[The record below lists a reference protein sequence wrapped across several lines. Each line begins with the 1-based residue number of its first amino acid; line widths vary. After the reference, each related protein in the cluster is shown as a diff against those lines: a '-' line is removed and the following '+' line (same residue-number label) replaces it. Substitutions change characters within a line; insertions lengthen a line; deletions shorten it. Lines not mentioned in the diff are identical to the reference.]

1 MRFRSPRLPGGR
13 WTVRSLAVGAALL
26 AAGAAALVVP
36 TTAGAEDVEAQAIS
50 HRVPFPCG
58 QTWQGQT
65 RTNHSPLRAID
76 FNRDGDFGDRVT
88 ASAAGTVVHRGKMDG
103 TSYGRLVV
111 VRHSNGTATYY
122 AHLSEYRVQHGEQV
136 SKGETLGLVGGSG
149 FPNTP
154 AASART
160 CTTSSAPPTAAR
172 RCRSSSTS
180 ATCTTT
186 APAAT
191 PRAADHGRWGRVR
204 SSPPRSGREATTEPS
219 PCRPRTRLR
228 GLVRIRPVNS
238 W

>member
-154 AASART
+154 GGFGSHLHYEQRT
-160 CTTSSAPPTAAR
+160 SYGGSSVPIKFNVRDVYYYGTRSYTS
-172 RCRSSSTS
+172 RC
-180 ATCTTT
+180 
-186 APAAT
+186 
-191 PRAADHGRWGRVR
+191 
-204 SSPPRSGREATTEPS
+204 
-219 PCRPRTRLR
+219 
-228 GLVRIRPVNS
+228 
-238 W
+238 